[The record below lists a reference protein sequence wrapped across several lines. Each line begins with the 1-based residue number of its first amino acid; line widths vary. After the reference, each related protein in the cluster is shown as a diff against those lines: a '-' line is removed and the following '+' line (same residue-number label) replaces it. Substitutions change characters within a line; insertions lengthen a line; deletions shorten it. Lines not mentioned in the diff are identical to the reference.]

1 MFHQGELRILAGAV
15 VLFFAGLG
23 WKAVHANALL
33 PPLEVRGVAIEWNS
47 SEVGP
52 GSNETERAVP
62 ASAPHASPPRQA
74 ILAGKI
80 DPNTATAA
88 QLESLPGIG
97 PSLALRILE
106 ARASQPFHSLA
117 DLDRVKGIGPSKLEK
132 LRPLLLF

>member
-47 SEVGP
+47 PEGVRDSTEI
-52 GSNETERAVP
+52 ERAIP
-62 ASAPHASPPRQA
+62 AKAHRSSLAHQNSPPA
-74 ILAGKI
+74 KI

-88 QLESLPGIG
+88 QWESLPGIG
-97 PSLALRILE
+97 PSLALRIVE
-106 ARASQPFHSLA
+106 ARASQPFRSLA